1 LEFRLEAARGGR
13 VTASLVGAASLAMV
27 LLGCSSS
34 GASGPGA
41 GAGGAPDGDAA
52 GGTGG
57 TGGSGVPSCGASQSC
72 PAPGYETTEEP
83 RVVESLFARVVD
95 LDGNPVV
102 TRATVCDK
110 IVCIKGETDSNGVVV
125 TCDRNRIC
133 IPGIQPAIDMTRPA
147 FTYGTGLEYAEF
159 AFSLPS
165 GPTSFDLGDMTA
177 IKLPALGT
185 GMPLSCGA
193 VASSGGLTLRLD
205 PDVKVTIDTTVYTTP
220 EEQQLRAISVPI
232 DRAPSAVDPTL
243 GFEIVIAAT
252 PMNATFCPPAAL
264 SVDNTAGFPAG
275 TPVEVFVH
283 GVDPM
288 EPWAVYGGWTK
299 ASDGVVSADGAK
311 VETTPEGGLPMLSVI
326 GIRRRP

>member
-1 LEFRLEAARGGR
+1 LAFRLEAARGGR
-13 VTASLVGAASLAMV
+13 VTASLAGLLATAL

-34 GASGPGA
+34 GPSGPGA
-41 GAGGAPDGDAA
+41 AGAPDNDAAGGA

-57 TGGSGVPSCGASQSC
+57 SSSTSCGASQSC
-72 PAPGYETTEEP
+72 PAPGYETSEAP
-83 RVVESLFARVVD
+83 RLVDSVFARVVD
-95 LDGNPVV
+95 LEANPAVL
-102 TRATVCDK
+102 RATVCDK
-110 IVCIKGETDSNGVVV
+110 FVCIKAETDSAGVVV
-125 TCDRNRIC
+125 TCDQNGIC
-133 IPGIQPAIDMTRPA
+133 LPGIQPGIEMTRPA

-159 AFSLPS
+159 AFSLPV
-165 GPTSFDLGDMTA
+165 GATSFDLGDMTA
-177 IKLPALGT
+177 IKLPELGT
-185 GMPLSCGA
+185 GMPLACGA

-205 PDVKVTIDTTVYTTP
+205 PDAKVTIDTTVYTTP
-220 EEQQLRAISVPI
+220 QEQQLRAISVPI
-232 DRAPSAVDPTL
+232 ERAPSAVDPAL

-264 SVDNTAGFPAG
+264 SADNTAGFPAG

-283 GVDPM
+283 GVDPL

-311 VETTPEGGLPMLSVI
+311 VETTPDGGLPMLGVI